1 MSTPDKAP
9 RSTLFKNGEFRD
21 KNGIVIEPYDVLKVF
36 HFIGARR
43 KRHFMYKLAK
53 EKDGY
58 LRFYHL
64 TKDDSCY
71 DPRSQDMA
79 DVEIVQSE
87 NWEKL

>member
-1 MSTPDKAP
+1 M
-9 RSTLFKNGEFRD
+9 
-21 KNGIVIEPYDVLKVF
+21 GIIKRGLMAAMNHIGTGGIGIPVGLKVF